1 MCRRFL
7 GIINDIIPSVF
18 ANSNALYIAATNK
31 LEPALLTFATK
42 CASPSMLT
50 FFPNGAYGGFPI
62 I

>member
-1 MCRRFL
+1 M
-7 GIINDIIPSVF
+7 NDIIPSVF